1 MPKRASS
8 VPGAAGGPAKRKHVT
23 LSIKD
28 KVTLIK
34 KLESG
39 TSVAKLCEEYGLG
52 KSTVYDIKKQKKELF
67 DFFVDSDTPIAMS
80 QRKII
85 SHAKSDDHDKVM
97 IEWIRQ
103 RRSEGVPLS
112 GPLVIE
118 QAKLFH
124 TSMNLTTDC
133 TYSVGWLNK
142 FKQRHG
148 LRHLK
153 ISGER
158 ASADTEAAENFVS
171 EFLTLVEEE
180 NLSPEQ
186 VYNGDETGLFW
197 RYVPRNTLAT
207 AEEKNPTGI
216 KDSKERITI
225 LACGNAAGTHKNKL
239 FVIGKSAKPRAFK
252 GVKVFPVIYRAN
264 KRAWMT
270 QTLMNDWFE
279 NHFVPEARRHLS
291 SVGFPVDAKIVL
303 ILDNCTAHLSP
314 ELLVKD
320 NVSVLFLPPNC
331 TSILQPMDMGILRAF
346 KCHYK
351 SNFLREMLGFLNGG
365 ETIQE
370 FSKSYNLKMA
380 VWNAAKSWDAMPTT
394 TLKNA
399 WHNLWPATI
408 FSDDGDDDKENDFEG
423 FRISN
428 EKREIMD
435 LLEYVKTS
443 RLQIAEED
451 ILEVFHCDDEAPT
464 VCQLTDEEIHDMVMK
479 PGTST
484 VSSESEES
492 EGEVED
498 KIPIDNL
505 LETLN
510 TAIKGLE
517 QRDFI
522 SEIEI
527 MAMHKIREKLIAQK
541 PKLLKQLTLKQMFFK
556 RK

>member
-1 MPKRASS
+1 MPKRSISDAS
-8 VPGAAGGPAKRKHVT
+8 GAKKRKHVT

-28 KVTLIK
+28 KVNLIK

-39 TSVAKLCEEYGLG
+39 TSVAKLCDEYGLG

-67 DFFVDSDTPIAMS
+67 EFFADSDTPIAMCE
-80 QRKII
+80 RKTI

-124 TSMNLTTDC
+124 QSMNLTTNC
-133 TYSVGWLNK
+133 TYSAGWLDK

-148 LRHLK
+148 LRQLK
-153 ISGER
+153 ICGDR
-158 ASADTEAAENFVS
+158 ASADTEAAEKFVS
-171 EFLTLVEEE
+171 EFLELVSDES
-180 NLSPEQ
+180 LSPEQ
-186 VYNGDETGLFW
+186 VYNADESGLFW

-207 AEEKNPTGI
+207 PEEKNPTGV

-264 KRAWMT
+264 KKAWMT
-270 QTLMNDWFE
+270 QLLMNDWFE
-279 NHFVPEARRHLS
+279 NHFIPEARRHLS
-291 SVGFPVDAKIVL
+291 SIGFPVTAKIVL

-314 ELLVKD
+314 ELLSKD

-331 TSILQPMDMGILRAF
+331 TSLIQPMDMGIIRSL

-351 SNFLREMLGFLNGG
+351 SNFLREMIRALNGK

-370 FSKSYNLKMA
+370 FLKIHNLKTA
-380 VWNAAKSWDAMPTT
+380 IWNVAKSWDAIPAA

-399 WHNLWPATI
+399 WHNLWPATL
-408 FSDDGDDDKENDFEG
+408 FFDDDNDDDKENDFEG
-423 FRISN
+423 FHVN
-428 EKREIMD
+428 KDKQEIFE
-435 LLEYVKTS
+435 LLEYVKS
-443 RLQIAEED
+443 SGENLKEED
-451 ILEVFHCDDEAPT
+451 VLEVLHCDSDAPT
-464 VCQLTDEEIHDMVMK
+464 VSSLTDDEIRDMVLK
-479 PGTST
+479 PGS
-484 VSSESEES
+484 SLSESDDS
-492 EGEVED
+492 EDEIVED
-498 KIPIDNL
+498 KIPIDKLIEL
-505 LETLN
+505 LG
-510 TAIKGLE
+510 TAISGLE

-522 SEIEI
+522 SESEI
-527 MAMHKIREKLIAQK
+527 MSVYKIREKLITQK
-541 PKLLKQLTLKQMFFK
+541 PKLMKQLTLKQMFNK
-556 RK
+556 NK